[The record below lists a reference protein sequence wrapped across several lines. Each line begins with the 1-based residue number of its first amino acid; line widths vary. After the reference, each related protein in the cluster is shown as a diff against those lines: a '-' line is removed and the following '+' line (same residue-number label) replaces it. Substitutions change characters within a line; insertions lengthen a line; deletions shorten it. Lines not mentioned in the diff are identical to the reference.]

1 MSSLPSFKYSLV
13 EVDKARSA
21 KASLREVRISPKHA
35 VEVARFIKGLKI
47 PEARR
52 RLEAVVRME
61 IPVPFRRYRKK
72 VPHRR
77 GVEGFDSGR
86 YPVKTARFFL
96 RLVSQLE
103 ANAEYK
109 GLSPDRMRIT
119 GVVVHRGRKL
129 KRYMPRAFGRVTPRF
144 ETLTHV
150 EALAVEEAG

>member
-1 MSSLPSFKYSLV
+1 M
-13 EVDKARSA
+13 EADKSRSA

-35 VEVARFIKGLKI
+35 VEVARFVKGLRI
-47 PEARR
+47 PEARE
-52 RLEAVVRME
+52 RLEAVVKLE
-61 IPVPFRRYRKK
+61 TPVPFRRYRKK
-72 VPHRR
+72 VPHKR

-86 YPVKTARFFL
+86 YPVKTARLFL
-96 RLVSQLE
+96 RLISQLE

-119 GVVVHRGRKL
+119 GIVVHRGRRL
-129 KRYMPRAFGRVTPRF
+129 KRYIPRAFGRATPRF